1 MIQAEGGQ
9 IVEHM
14 VRKDG
19 IPLIGDEYPINV
31 LQSQVRPFVAPCKKS
46 FIDMA
51 LLKSCSSPEELHH

>member
-1 MIQAEGGQ
+1 
-9 IVEHM
+9 M